1 MSRPRVSVEC
11 SYVDI
16 RTHMYVH
23 AYTKYVPTPGRAKA
37 HGQSSNGVLCFMV
50 HVVRINGLWWMPLL
64 VDYVGC
70 LEFYSLWF
78 SIIVAFQCYIIL
90 RILTL
95 HTVTIMVT
103 LLRKAGGE

>member
-1 MSRPRVSVEC
+1 
-11 SYVDI
+11 
-16 RTHMYVH
+16 
-23 AYTKYVPTPGRAKA
+23 
-37 HGQSSNGVLCFMV
+37 
-50 HVVRINGLWWMPLL
+50 MPLL

-103 LLRKAGGE
+103 LLRKAGGVILLAINLDGVARANLPLLFVV